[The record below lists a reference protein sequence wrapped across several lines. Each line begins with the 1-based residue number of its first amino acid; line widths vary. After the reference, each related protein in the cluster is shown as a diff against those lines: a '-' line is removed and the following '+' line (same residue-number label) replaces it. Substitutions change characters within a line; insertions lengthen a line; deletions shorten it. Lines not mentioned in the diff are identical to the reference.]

1 MFGNKV
7 LDESIR
13 ANVDTKSDE
22 TFGIQDARAMFRSE
36 CGAGVDHM
44 LRKPGILLEDVL
56 ETSQDLKRHAHLG
69 FDVPIVSKS
78 KRRACGYFASVRP
91 RKWRV
96 VRLNTYENL

>member
-13 ANVDTKSDE
+13 ANVDTEVEE

-44 LRKPGILLEDVL
+44 LRHITGSLCWLMPLERMEVL
-56 ETSQDLKRHAHLG
+56 DTLRSSPAK
-69 FDVPIVSKS
+69 
-78 KRRACGYFASVRP
+78 VRP
-91 RKWRV
+91 LTGLK
-96 VRLNTYENL
+96 